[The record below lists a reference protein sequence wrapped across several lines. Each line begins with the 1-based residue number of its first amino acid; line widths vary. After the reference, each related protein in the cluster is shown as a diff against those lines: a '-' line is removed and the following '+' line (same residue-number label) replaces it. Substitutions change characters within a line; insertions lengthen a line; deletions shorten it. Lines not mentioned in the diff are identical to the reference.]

1 MYVAINK
8 VTIGYTRDQGYLLY
22 NTDTFEFIEYS
33 TSEVARMLKKG
44 GFGVCGLKL
53 ENGKIVLDEAGYN
66 QVNMMVKSSMSM
78 GRYRLM
84 KPGHVVGDRLYSV
97 VRAID
102 TPDEG
107 LIYEVVSNT
116 CARVVLKED
125 GIRRLFSDGVLSGLW
140 IDKYSGQITLADSIP
155 IIDICE
161 FNNGGEGNQK
171 KEEKANADTD
181 ISESGISSLG
191 SDAALNDTGN
201 EPNLQSDVLV
211 KSDKVSEDEETYNPF
226 DSIED
231 ILKDGEL
238 FNADEE
244 QVKKAEDSTAYI
256 VNDEMSQVG
265 DGYVEREEAQ
275 KKQYQEYLI
284 KESELSGNESAKA
297 AENDSLSDEVD
308 NDEKPVAGKKKS
320 DTSKEKKKS
329 ASAKHS
335 DITAA
340 KKKTSKANSG
350 KVASS
355 KKANVKAAKKAEQL
369 Q

>member
-1 MYVAINK
+1 MAEIIEIN
-8 VTIGYTRDQGYLLY
+8 D
-22 NTDTFEFIEYS
+22 IE
-33 TSEVARMLKKG
+33 K
-44 GFGVCGLKL
+44 
-53 ENGKIVLDEAGYN
+53 
-66 QVNMMVKSSMSM
+66 Q
-78 GRYRLM
+78 
-84 KPGHVVGDRLYSV
+84 
-97 VRAID
+97 
-102 TPDEG
+102 
-107 LIYEVVSNT
+107 
-116 CARVVLKED
+116 
-125 GIRRLFSDGVLSGLW
+125 
-140 IDKYSGQITLADSIP
+140 ADVI
-155 IIDICE
+155 
-161 FNNGGEGNQK
+161 
-171 KEEKANADTD
+171 EKAA
-181 ISESGISSLG
+181 
-191 SDAALNDTGN
+191 
-201 EPNLQSDVLV
+201 
-211 KSDKVSEDEETYNPF
+211 KM
-226 DSIED
+226 
-231 ILKDGEL
+231 LKDGEL